1 MEKQEK
7 TELKRKHTLSI
18 AEKITVSGIENVIT
32 ISEKMVELKLPDRFL
47 TLSGFGFT
55 PIHIDIEQGNVV
67 LTGDVISLKYS
78 GKADKESF
86 IKKLFK

>member
-7 TELKRKHTLSI
+7 TEVKRKHTLSI
-18 AEKITVSGIENVIT
+18 SDKITITGIENVVT
-32 ISEKMVELKLPDRFL
+32 ISERVVEIKLPERFL
-47 TLSGFGFT
+47 TLCGYGFT
-55 PIHIDIEQGNVV
+55 PVHIDVEQGTVI